1 MRSAYD
7 VMQDSV
13 QSWTVGYGEYQFPIY
28 TIEGGG
34 PKFLEFIEWLKRTP
48 YKEYKE
54 YTYEPVKSVEEP
66 KDEGISW

>member
-1 MRSAYD
+1 MR
-7 VMQDSV
+7 DSV
-13 QSWTVGYGEYQFPIY
+13 DSWTVGYGEYQYPIY
-28 TIEGGG
+28 TIEGGS

-48 YKEYKE
+48 YRE

>member
-1 MRSAYD
+1 MRSALD

-13 QSWTVGYGEYQFPIY
+13 QSWTIGYGDCQYITH

-34 PKFLEFIEWLKRTP
+34 PKFLEFLEWLKRTP
-48 YKEYKE
+48 YKEYV
-54 YTYEPVKSVEEP
+54 YEPVEPVKEP

>member
-1 MRSAYD
+1 MRSALD
-7 VMQDSV
+7 VMRDSV
-13 QSWTVGYGEYQFPIY
+13 QSWTVGYGEYQYPIY

-48 YKEYKE
+48 YKEYV
-54 YTYEPVKSVEEP
+54 YESVKPVEEP

>member
-1 MRSAYD
+1 MRSALD

-13 QSWTVGYGEYQFPIY
+13 QSWTVGYGEYQYPTY

-48 YKEYKE
+48 YKEYVHE
-54 YTYEPVKSVEEP
+54 SVKSVEEP

>member
-1 MRSAYD
+1 
-7 VMQDSV
+7 MQDSV
-13 QSWTVGYGEYQFPIY
+13 QSWTVGYGEYQYPTY

-48 YKEYKE
+48 YKEYAH
-54 YTYEPVKSVEEP
+54 EPVKSVEEP

>member
-1 MRSAYD
+1 MRSALD
-7 VMQDSV
+7 VMRDSV
-13 QSWTVGYGEYQFPIY
+13 NSWTVGYGEYQYPTY

-48 YKEYKE
+48 YKEYV
-54 YTYEPVKSVEEP
+54 YEPVEPVKEP

>member
-1 MRSAYD
+1 MRSALD
-7 VMQDSV
+7 VMRDSV
-13 QSWTVGYGEYQFPIY
+13 NSWTVGYGEYQYPTY

-48 YKEYKE
+48 YREYV
-54 YTYEPVKSVEEP
+54 YEPVKSVEEP